1 MDNRKLFNEFS
12 AKLFAELY
20 ENFPIGTDFK
30 IEDFPELNTKE
41 NSEIFFS
48 TVRFYIDEGFI
59 RCEKQFYGG
68 FSSIVLTSKG
78 FSILNATPPENFSLK
93 SNIGAELK
101 AAVAAGKTTVIT
113 TLVSE
118 IIKFTTR
125 LIIG

>member
-1 MDNRKLFNEFS
+1 MVTGKL
-12 AKLFAELY
+12 
-20 ENFPIGTDFK
+20 
-30 IEDFPELNTKE
+30 
-41 NSEIFFS
+41 
-48 TVRFYIDEGFI
+48 RFYINESFI

-101 AAVAAGKTTVIT
+101 VAIAAGKTTVIT

-118 IIKFTTR
+118 IIKFTNR